1 MKNTTNHW
9 LVLATGILLAVSCT
23 QNPDNQK
30 DKAGSQAKSTVG
42 EAQTTDSEPKV
53 SKARTILFFGNSLT
67 AGYGLDPAQAFPALI
82 QQKIDSLGLPYKTVN
97 AGLSGETSA
106 GGKARIGWV
115 LRQPADIFVLELGAN
130 DGLRGIE
137 LAGTRKNLQSIL
149 DSVKAKNPATQL
161 VVAGMQMPPN
171 LGQKYTSDFRKIFTG
186 LAQANQAAL
195 IPFLLDNVG
204 GIARL
209 NQQDGIHPTAEGHRI
224 VAENVWKVLEPLL
237 VAEHKIESK

>member
-1 MKNTTNHW
+1 MKNTTNRL
-9 LVLATGILLAVSCT
+9 LVLATGILLLSSCA
-23 QNPDNQK
+23 QNADRQK
-30 DKAGSQAKSTVG
+30 DKAETSSDPIVAKAETSGS
-42 EAQTTDSEPKV
+42 EEV
-53 SKARTILFFGNSLT
+53 SKPRTILFFGNSLT

-161 VVAGMQMPPN
+161 VVAGMQLPPN
-171 LGQKYTSDFRKIFTG
+171 LGQKYTSDFREIFTE

-209 NQQDGIHPTAEGHRI
+209 NQPDGIHPTAEGHRI

-237 VAEHKIESK
+237 VADLKIESK